1 MIGVLSVLM
10 LLTDVLMTPIS
21 RPLGL
26 HQITAMEATPLELV
40 SIARQVTCSEVCIFT
55 HLPQLTPEPEDTES
69 PFPVLTRSDLP
80 DMKARLSDDGVTI
93 ANIEFFSLTPWMN
106 FDAYTRGLELGAELS
121 ARCAV
126 THIMDPEPNRV
137 RDHLSKLNELAAAF
151 NLKLAV
157 EFMAMSPDCSSIG
170 AALDLVQ
177 SVGSHNLG
185 IAVDMLH
192 LIRSGGVPA
201 DAESA
206 PPERIFYAQI
216 CDGKHQDVT
225 EDYMEEA
232 INDRSIPGSGVF
244 PIADILAALP
254 PDTPLD
260 VEVPRLVDQ
269 LAGMG
274 PLERARAAVSA
285 AKHYLV

>member
-1 MIGVLSVLM
+1 
-10 LLTDVLMTPIS
+10 MTTLR

-26 HQITAMEATPLELV
+26 HQITAMEATPLELI

-55 HLPQLTPEPEDTES
+55 HLPQLTPEPEDIES

-80 DMKARLSDDGVTI
+80 EMKARLSDDGVTI

-137 RDHLSKLNELAAAF
+137 RDHLSKLNEIAAGF

-157 EFMAMSPDCSSIG
+157 EFMAMSPDCRSIG
-170 AALDLVQ
+170 AAVDLVH
-177 SVGSHNLG
+177 SIGSNNLG

-201 DAESA
+201 DVDSA

-216 CDGKHQDVT
+216 CDGKHRDVT
-225 EDYMEEA
+225 QDYMEEA
-232 INDRSIPGSGVF
+232 INDRSIPGSGMF

-254 PDTPLD
+254 PDTPID

-269 LAGMG
+269 LAGIG
-274 PLERARAAVSA
+274 PLERARTAVDA
-285 AKHYLV
+285 AKHYLD

>member
-1 MIGVLSVLM
+1 
-10 LLTDVLMTPIS
+10 MTTLR

-26 HQITAMEATPLELV
+26 HQITAMEAAPLELID
-40 SIARQVTCSEVCIFT
+40 IALQVGCSEVCIFT
-55 HLPQLTPEPEDTES
+55 HLPQLTPEPEDSQS
-69 PFPVLTRSDLP
+69 PFPVMARSDLP
-80 DMKARLSDDGVTI
+80 EMKARLSDDGVTI
-93 ANIEFFSLTPWMN
+93 ANIEFFSLTPWMD

-137 RDHLSKLNELAAAF
+137 RDHLSKLNEIAAGF

-170 AALDLVQ
+170 AALDLVNNVA
-177 SVGSHNLG
+177 SDNLG

-192 LIRSGGVPA
+192 LIRSGGGPA
-201 DAESA
+201 DIESA

-216 CDGKHQDVT
+216 CDGMHRDVT
-225 EDYMEEA
+225 EDYIDEA

-260 VEVPRLVDQ
+260 VEVPRLADQ
-269 LAGMG
+269 LAGASA
-274 PLERARAAVSA
+274 LERARAAVNA
-285 AKHYLV
+285 AKNYLV